1 MFKGST
7 LFELGRVEGSSERF
21 RDAIDEFSNVSTLYQ
36 NEPFVLE
43 TFVQIANCQRRR
55 KEPVKARLN
64 IDQAL
69 QLLAQLPA
77 DADFL
82 ATTNFTR
89 SQWELMLTE
98 MRKW

>member
-1 MFKGST
+1 MTVVLPGSPT
-7 LFELGRVEGSSERF
+7 PITGYCVMVPTR
-21 RDAIDEFSNVSTLYQ
+21 
-36 NEPFVLE
+36 E
-43 TFVQIANCQRRR
+43 TYD
-55 KEPVKARLN
+55 LN
-64 IDQAL
+64 MTIDQAL